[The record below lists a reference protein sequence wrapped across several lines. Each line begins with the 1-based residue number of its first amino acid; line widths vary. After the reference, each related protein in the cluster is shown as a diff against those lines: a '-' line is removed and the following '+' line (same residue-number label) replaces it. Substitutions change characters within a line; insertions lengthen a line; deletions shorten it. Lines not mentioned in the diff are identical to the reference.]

1 MGDINDL
8 GRRVRSTTTN
18 DRFGEVVAVSHRFG
32 HYKIQ
37 YEDQP
42 ANSPLAQEENID
54 FVFV

>member
-1 MGDINDL
+1 MGNINDL

-18 DRFGEVVAVSHRFG
+18 DRFGEVVAVSHRSGF
-32 HYKIQ
+32 YKIQ